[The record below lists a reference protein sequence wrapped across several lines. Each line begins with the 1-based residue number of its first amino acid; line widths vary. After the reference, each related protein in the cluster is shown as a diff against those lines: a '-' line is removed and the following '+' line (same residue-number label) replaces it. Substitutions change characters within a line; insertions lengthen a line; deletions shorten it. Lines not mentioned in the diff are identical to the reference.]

1 MTIVCKQYYLQQI
14 SCLLWTSVPLV
25 GKQSDLSR
33 QYGSVQMPRTPAVE
47 KNLQKHSEVSLRTH
61 FYRWFLY
68 CKEYWQFPG
77 GAFFFFL
84 NPKHFVVNELRL
96 TPEAY
101 SRHLFVCFVAVS
113 VPRLSLELRAF
124 HLCNLALCIQIPDA
138 YRHCSSSPP
147 RVSSLPRAQVRPPRP
162 RPGGSLRGFGG

>member
-61 FYRWFLY
+61 FTDGFYIAKIIGSFLVVL
-68 CKEYWQFPG
+68 
-77 GAFFFFL
+77 FFSF
-84 NPKHFVVNELRL
+84 
-96 TPEAY
+96 
-101 SRHLFVCFVAVS
+101 
-113 VPRLSLELRAF
+113 
-124 HLCNLALCIQIPDA
+124 
-138 YRHCSSSPP
+138 
-147 RVSSLPRAQVRPPRP
+147 
-162 RPGGSLRGFGG
+162 